1 MAAKPFHG
9 ALLPRVTPGGA
20 CGLVGFDDF
29 ELADRLRRPVTV
41 VAYDAA
47 GPAGQ
52 AVDLLFARL
61 AGSDARPVRR
71 IVHATRGAGDVTGR
85 RRPGEVALSASGRH
99 RTRMIC
105 PISY

>member
-1 MAAKPFHG
+1 MRP
-9 ALLPRVTPGGA
+9 ALLADRTDI
-20 CGLVGFDDF
+20 GLVGFDDF

-47 GPAGQ
+47 DLAGQ

-71 IVHATRGAGDVTGR
+71 IVPTRPRGAGDMTGR
-85 RRPGEVALSASGRH
+85 PRLASIHARRAVDTD
-99 RTRMIC
+99 TRIVC